1 MPEAQRN
8 SLPDAGRE
16 TRANPSVILVAT
28 DLSDLDRLMP
38 FALEQ
43 ATETGARLILLHVVG
58 TGAAL
63 ATDAVGMPYYSPA
76 GAIEFATQTLEPWC
90 ALASRENMV
99 CEGLVREGNPAQQI
113 AAVIRQ
119 FRVDRVLLG
128 TRSRSRLGKLLLG
141 SVAEQVLRSAN
152 LPVMTVG
159 PAAHAEEIATSARAE
174 RVILHATTL
183 RENAC
188 ASAELA
194 CRIAAKQGARLLLMH
209 VLPALSARG
218 GFEESHGTRGQS
230 GQAAGPDSAALQE
243 LSRMAAQLAAGA
255 AGEPRCPAIAP
266 QVVHGNPA
274 IEILA
279 AAAGSHANLIVLGA
293 TARSAFANLTRDRT
307 IYRVLAH
314 ARCPVL
320 TLREVQVAPAAGER
334 QGVALHFQG
343 QEPIWGVGRDGQKS

>member
-194 CRIAAKQGARLLLMH
+194 CRIAAKQGARLLLVH
-209 VLPALSARG
+209 VLPALRARD
-218 GFEESHGTRGQS
+218 GFEESHGTGGQS
-230 GQAAGPDSAALQE
+230 GHAAGPDSAALQE
-243 LSRMAAQLAAGA
+243 LTRMAERLAVGA
-255 AGEPRCPAIAP
+255 AREPRCPAIAP
-266 QVVHGNPA
+266 HVVHGHPA

-293 TARSAFANLTRDRT
+293 TDRSAFANITRDRT

-320 TLREVQVAPAAGER
+320 TLRELQVAPAAGER
-334 QGVALHFQG
+334 QGVVLHFQG